1 MVRDKWVQRHEY
13 MFRGLFEEAPIG
25 IAVEDLDGNLLL
37 VNPALCAILGYD
49 RDELQR
55 MSCAQFAHP
64 EDSGDDWALF
74 QKLRAGIIQRYSV
87 EKRYIRGD
95 GTPIWGRLNVCLLKH
110 SREESPRVLAL
121 LEDIT
126 AHKQAQE
133 TRSKYGAVAE
143 CSDDAVISARLDGII
158 TDWSAGALRL
168 FGYTEIEAVGQPLTV
183 IVPPELQDDNA
194 KLLERLRAGEHIEH
208 HETVLVAQDGRKL
221 IVSLS
226 LSPVRDSAGAVV
238 GLSEV
243 ARDMGERK
251 RSERSLR
258 ESEERFRRIFRE
270 AGVGMAIFSLDGRF
284 LSANNALC
292 ELLGHSENELLGK
305 TVQSV
310 THPADWPALSKQLS
324 QTVNEGI
331 RFKRMEKR
339 CLHKSGRVL
348 TTETVASL
356 VRDTDGKPLY
366 FIGQAIDITER
377 KKTEEALRQREQ
389 DLVEAQR
396 VASVGSWQWN
406 PHTDEVSH
414 SHEFRR
420 ITGSDPN
427 APALRYR
434 DLARMLT
441 AETRGQ
447 LQHAVENTL
456 SDGTPYELEGE
467 VVRPDGTTRWVTMR
481 GEPHRDP
488 TGGIVLLRGTMQ
500 DITDRKR
507 AEKEL
512 ADLSARFVSAQE
524 EERSHL
530 ARELHDDVSQR
541 LALIVVTLDRLREN
555 PPGSPAEI
563 RTALDDLFER
573 IADVSSDIHRLSHRL
588 HPATLSLGLAP
599 GLRSLSMSMERQHGL
614 EIVMVFLDL
623 PDSIPRDVSLCLYR
637 VAQEA
642 LNNVVKHSGVKQA
655 RLELVGSAGNL
666 VLRVIDSGRGFDS
679 SANTESG
686 LGLLSMRE
694 RLRLV
699 GGSFAIHSQPA
710 QGTQLVVTVPL
721 GQSALRFPAAAGA

>member
-13 MFRGLFEEAPIG
+13 MFRGLFDEAPIG
-25 IAVEDLDGNLLL
+25 IAVEDLDGNVLL
-37 VNPALCAILGYD
+37 VNPALCALLGYD

-55 MSCAQFAHP
+55 MSCAQFDS
-64 EDSGDDWALF
+64 EDSDDWALF
-74 QKLRAGIIQRYSV
+74 QKLRAGVIPRYSV
-87 EKRYIRGD
+87 EKRYVRGD
-95 GTPIWGRLNVCLLKH
+95 GTPIWGRLNVCLLKR
-110 SREESPRVLAL
+110 SREDSPRVLAL

-126 AHKQAQE
+126 AHKQALE

-143 CSDDAVISARLDGII
+143 CSDDAVISATLDGVI

-168 FGYTEIEAVGQPLTV
+168 FGYTETEAVGQPITML
-183 IVPPELQDDNA
+183 VPPELQGENA
-194 KLLERLRAGEHIEH
+194 KLLHRLGTGEHIEH
-208 HETVLVAQDGRKL
+208 QETVRIAKDGRKL
-221 IVSLS
+221 IVLLS

-238 GLSEV
+238 GLSGV

-251 RSERSLR
+251 RSEKSLR
-258 ESEERFRRIFRE
+258 ESEEKFRRIFRE

-292 ELLGHSENELLGK
+292 EFLGHSENELLGK

-310 THPADWPALSKQLS
+310 THPADWPVLSKRLGQAI
-324 QTVNEGI
+324 NEGT

-348 TTETVASL
+348 TSDTVASL

-366 FIGQAIDITER
+366 FIAQAIDVTER
-377 KKTEEALRQREQ
+377 KKAEEALRHREQ

-406 PHTDEVSH
+406 PNTDEFSR
-414 SHEFRR
+414 SPEFCR
-420 ITGSDPN
+420 ITGCDPN
-427 APALRYR
+427 VAAPRYQ
-434 DLARMLT
+434 DLSRVLA
-441 AETRGQ
+441 AETWNR
-447 LQHAVENTL
+447 LQHAVEKTL
-456 SDGTPYELEGE
+456 SDGSPYELDGE
-467 VVRPDGTTRWVTMR
+467 VVQSDGTTRWVTMR

-488 TGGIVLLRGTMQ
+488 SGSIVLLRGTMQ

-512 ADLSARFVSAQE
+512 ADLSARFVSGQE

-555 PPGSPAEI
+555 PPDSTGEI

-614 EIVMVFLDL
+614 EIATVFLDL
-623 PDSIPRDVSLCLYR
+623 PDSIPRDISLCLYR

-655 RLELVGSAGNL
+655 RLELVGSAGSL
-666 VLRVIDSGRGFDS
+666 VLRVMDSGRGFDWVTGS
-679 SANTESG
+679 QTG

-699 GGSFAIHSQPA
+699 GGSFAIHSQPS
-710 QGTQLVVTVPL
+710 QGTQVVVTVPI